1 VVGAL
6 LATGALEPVAGAAA
20 VAPALA
26 LGVGFPG
33 FFVFVCVSADAL
45 ESHVAPRSIR
55 ATRKPSAR
63 ASCLP

>member
-20 VAPALA
+20 VAPA

-45 ESHVAPRSIR
+45 ESHVAPRSIM

-63 ASCLP
+63 ASCLPW